1 MRALLLARVL
11 KTGTEFANMKLHKR
25 IDCSRAKGKRKAT
38 SWGKS
43 EIENHVVQIKNLF
56 KRWWE
61 ENQLQ
66 GQEAKAKLRR
76 EARSNP
82 EVHTQT
88 EHEVLWKSHRDKIE
102 TSLLKKKKKVQGY
115 NLCSSSF
122 ILYLG
127 ISIPSGMGEGME
139 VSKASQQA
147 EYSIEKV
154 GENHPGLSR
163 RTFWDI

>member
-1 MRALLLARVL
+1 MTRVL

-25 IDCSRAKGKRKAT
+25 IDCSRAKGKRKAK

-102 TSLLKKKKKVQGY
+102 TSLLKKKKKSPGVQSLFQFLYSLLG
-115 NLCSSSF
+115 NFNSKWDGGRDGGLKSF
-122 ILYLG
+122 T
-127 ISIPSGMGEGME
+127 PS
-139 VSKASQQA
+139 
-147 EYSIEKV
+147 
-154 GENHPGLSR
+154 
-163 RTFWDI
+163 